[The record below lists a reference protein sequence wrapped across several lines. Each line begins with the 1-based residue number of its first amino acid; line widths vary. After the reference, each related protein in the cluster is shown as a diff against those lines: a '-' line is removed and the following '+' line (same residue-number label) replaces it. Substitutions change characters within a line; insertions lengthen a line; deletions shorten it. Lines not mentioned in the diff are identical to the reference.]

1 MSLFD
6 LDILFLR
13 SLFSHWY
20 PFSIDQIK
28 QYRNTIDWEELRC
41 NPNLH
46 PAFKESR
53 YIDRLSNLNIMLP
66 FSDIKW
72 YVSKEDPERSWITI
86 SANSDIEWSRA
97 FIRGYA
103 DKLKWEDTIIIEA
116 DYDSYDISRYGG
128 ICSNPSVKIDQN
140 FIHEFSHKISWQS
153 LSCNQGTSWS
163 IELIKEFEDEWMW
176 SRDDTY
182 FYGGDVFQFIIPDYE
197 SEGDYSDELIDTN
210 IFLSANYALPWN
222 EEFLE
227 EFKELLDWS
236 IISGAYYIPWSIPL
250 LRKFFPLLDKGH
262 LIWNF
267 ALWEKVFRL
276 PVSEN
281 EKIIETVFTP

>member
-28 QYRNTIDWEELRC
+28 KYRNTIDWDKLRC
-41 NPNLH
+41 NPNFDPVL
-46 PAFKESR
+46 KKDR
-53 YIDRLSNLNIMLP
+53 YIDGLSDLNMMLP
-66 FSDIKW
+66 FDDIKW
-72 YVSKEDPERSWITI
+72 YASKNDPERSWITI
-86 SANSDIEWSRA
+86 SANSDIEWSTA
-97 FIRGYA
+97 FIREYA
-103 DKLKWEDTIIIEA
+103 DKLKWEDTIIIEV
-116 DYDSYDISRYGG
+116 DHISYDIHRYGG

-153 LSCNQGTSWS
+153 LSWNQGADWS

-176 SRDDTY
+176 SWNDAD
-182 FYGGDVFQFIIPDYE
+182 FYGEDVFQFLIPEYA
-197 SEGDYSDELIDTN
+197 SEDDYSYNLTETN
-210 IFLSANYALPWN
+210 FSANYALPWS

-227 EFKELLDWS
+227 EFKQFLDWS
-236 IISGAYYIPWSIPL
+236 IISRAYYIPWSIPL
-250 LRKFFPLLDKGH
+250 LTKFFPLWDKEG
-262 LIWNF
+262 LISNF